1 MEVMKVMV
9 YYLRYVEREVEG
21 YGGLVECG
29 EGRVTRVH

>member
-9 YYLRYVEREVEG
+9 YYLRYVEREVEV

-29 EGRVTRVH
+29 VGRVTGVH